1 VTAAVARAAARP
13 SVGGAIK
20 LARLLEMSEKEFE
33 SRVRQLE
40 ADPLFSRL
48 LSAGAVRVQPYT
60 ARLASRKPDGRQL
73 SMSSRGLSEL
83 LDGRAGLVEL
93 IQRIGQGPFEDLFL
107 GDSSLSDAEKA
118 SACCI
123 SVQEAATLREFV
135 DRAYIQADL
144 QCEPASAP
152 PPKAYCAVAGIEL
165 DGKRPMIAFFNREV
179 WKGRYRLDGGR
190 IAELRRSLSFATARR
205 LDQLVCQLELL
216 DRRKSTLFRI
226 LETIV
231 GLQTDYLL
239 SGDPA
244 NRRPLTQVSIARSLD
259 ITQSVLNRLVSN
271 KSVRLPWGLE
281 VPLASLMPSSK
292 RLLLDRVDELVA
304 EHPAYSDRRLGDEL
318 ARRFG
323 TRLSRRSIAQYRQ
336 DLGLGGLQKRLRS
349 AETRIIFPV
358 AVA

>member
-1 VTAAVARAAARP
+1 MTAALARSYARP

-40 ADPLFSRL
+40 ADPLFPRL
-48 LSAGAVRVQPYT
+48 LSAGAVQVQPYA

-73 SMSSRGLSEL
+73 SMSSGGLSEL
-83 LDGRAGLVEL
+83 LDGRSGLVEL
-93 IQRIGQGPFEDLFL
+93 IQRIGQGPFEELFL
-107 GDSSLSDAEKA
+107 GDAPLGDAERA
-118 SACCI
+118 SACGI
-123 SVQEAATLREFV
+123 STQEAADLRDFV

-144 QCEPASAP
+144 QCAPASAP
-152 PPKAYCAVAGIEL
+152 PPKTYCTVAGIEL

-190 IAELRRSLSFATARR
+190 IAELRRSLSFAAARR
-205 LDQLVCQLELL
+205 LDRMLCQLELL
-216 DRRKSTLFRI
+216 DRRKSTLFRV
-226 LETIV
+226 LETV
-231 GLQTDYLL
+231 VDFQSAYLL

-244 NRRPLTQVSIARSLD
+244 DRRPLTQI
-259 ITQSVLNRLVSN
+259 SVAQRIDTTPGVLSRLVSN

-281 VPLASLMPSSK
+281 APLASLMPSSK

-304 EHPAYSDRRLGDEL
+304 EHPAYSDQRLGEEL
-318 ARRFG
+318 SRRFG

-336 DLGLGGLQKRLRS
+336 DLGLGGLQTRLRS
-349 AETRIIFPV
+349 AETRIISS
-358 AVA
+358 AAIA

>member
-1 VTAAVARAAARP
+1 MTAAVARAAARP

-20 LARLLEMSEKEFE
+20 LARLLEMSEREFE

-48 LSAGAVRVQPYT
+48 LSVEAVRVQPYA
-60 ARLASRKPDGRQL
+60 ARLASRKPDGWQL
-73 SMSSRGLSEL
+73 SMSGGGLSEL
-83 LDGRAGLVEL
+83 LDGRSGLVEL
-93 IQRIGQGPFEDLFL
+93 IQRIGQGPFEELFL
-107 GDSSLSDAEKA
+107 GDAPLSDAERA
-118 SACCI
+118 SACGI
-123 SVQEAATLREFV
+123 SAQEAAALREFV

-144 QCEPASAP
+144 QCAPVSAP

-190 IAELRRSLSFATARR
+190 IAELRRSLPFAAARR
-205 LDQLVCQLELL
+205 LDRLVCQLELL

-226 LETIV
+226 LEAV
-231 GLQTDYLL
+231 AGLQSDYLL

-244 NRRPLTQVSIARSLD
+244 KRRPLTQVSIAQNLD

-281 VPLASLMPSSK
+281 APLASLMPSGK

-304 EHPAYSDRRLGDEL
+304 EHPAYSDQRLREEL
-318 ARRFG
+318 ASRFG
-323 TRLSRRSIAQYRQ
+323 ARLSRRSIAQYRQ

-349 AETRIIFPV
+349 AETRIISS
-358 AVA
+358 AAIA